1 MPTASRNARGGFT
14 LIELMISLVLLG
26 IVGGVLASML
36 VNMQRGSRA
45 QSQRVTLQG
54 NLRAGMAQLPAELR
68 ELSPADLVTTLAD
81 QVVYRAMRSTGVAC
95 AVSANQVRLRNR
107 LTFGYRPIEAG
118 GRDRLYL
125 FVDGDQVTGADDTW
139 LELLITGTANGT
151 CANGDAA
158 TLLTV
163 TRTDGTPIPA
173 ASLPDGASPTIFP
186 DAPVRSFETMEMRLY
201 ESSGRWWLGARSVSG
216 GAASPEPVLGP
227 LTADGLVFTYLD
239 RAGAQ
244 TATIAN
250 MRMLDIALK
259 GQTDGTIATGLEALS
274 IGEDSLTTRI
284 RLRNA
289 PSF

>member
-1 MPTASRNARGGFT
+1 MRTASRSPRGGFT
-14 LIELMISLVLLG
+14 LVELMISLVLLG

-45 QSQRVTLQG
+45 QSQRVTLQS
-54 NLRAGMAQLPAELR
+54 NLRAGMALLPAELR

-81 QVVYRAMRSTGVAC
+81 QVVYRAMRTTGVAC

-125 FVDGDQVTGADDTW
+125 FVDGDQVTGTDDTW
-139 LELLITGTANGT
+139 LELLVTASAAGT
-151 CANGDAA
+151 CANGDAS
-158 TLLTV
+158 TNLTV
-163 TRTDGTPIPA
+163 TRTDGTAIPA
-173 ASLPDGASPTIFP
+173 ATLATIFV

-201 ESSGRWWLGARSVSG
+201 ESNGRWWLGARSVSG
-216 GAASPEPVLGP
+216 GAANPEPVLGP
-227 LTADGLVFTYLD
+227 LTADGLVFTYRD
-239 RAGAQ
+239 RAGNQ
-244 TATIAN
+244 TATIAS
-250 MRMLDIALK
+250 MRTLDIALK
-259 GQTDGTIATGLEALS
+259 GQTDGTIATGLDALS

-289 PSF
+289 PSY

>member
-1 MPTASRNARGGFT
+1 MPIASRNARGGFT
-14 LIELMISLVLLG
+14 LVELMISLVLLG

-54 NLRAGMAQLPAELR
+54 NLRAGMALLPAELR

-125 FVDGDQVTGADDTW
+125 FVDGDQVTGTDDSW
-139 LELLITGTANGT
+139 LELLITGTAAGT

-163 TRTDGTPIPA
+163 TRTDGSAIPA
-173 ASLPDGASPTIFP
+173 AILPGSATETIFP

-201 ESSGRWWLGARSVSG
+201 ESGGRWWLGARSVSG
-216 GAASPEPVLGP
+216 GAANPEPVLGP
-227 LTADGLVFTYLD
+227 LTADGLAFTYRD
-239 RAGAQ
+239 RAGNV

-250 MRMLDIALK
+250 MRSLDITLK
-259 GQTDGTIATGLEALS
+259 GQTDGSIATGLEALS

>member
-1 MPTASRNARGGFT
+1 MPTASRRTRGGYT
-14 LIELMISLVLLG
+14 LIELLIALVLLG
-26 IVGGVLASML
+26 IVGAVMTRMM

-54 NLRAGMAQLPAELR
+54 NLRAGMALLPAELR

-81 QVVYRAMRSTGVAC
+81 QVVYRAMRTTGVAC
-95 AVSANQVRLRNR
+95 AVSGNQVRLRNR
-107 LTFGYRPIEAG
+107 LTFGYRPIVAG

-125 FVDGDQVTGADDTW
+125 FVDGDQVTGSDDTW
-139 LELLITGTANGT
+139 LELLITATAAGT

-158 TLLTV
+158 TNLTV
-163 TRTDGTPIPA
+163 TRTDGSAIPA
-173 ASLPDGASPTIFP
+173 ATLATIFV

-201 ESSGRWWLGARSVSG
+201 ESNSRWWLGARSVSG
-216 GAASPEPVLGP
+216 GAANPDPVLGP
-227 LTADGLVFTYLD
+227 LTPDGLVFTYRD
-239 RAGAQ
+239 RAGNV
-244 TATIAN
+244 TGTIAN
-250 MRMLDIALK
+250 MRTLDIALK
-259 GQTDGTIATGLEALS
+259 GQTDGSIATGLEALS

>member
-1 MPTASRNARGGFT
+1 MPTASRSTRGGFT
-14 LIELMISLVLLG
+14 LVELMISLVLLG
-26 IVGGVLASML
+26 IVGAVMANML

-45 QSQRVTLQG
+45 QSQRVTLQS
-54 NLRAGMAQLPAELR
+54 NLRAGMALLPAELR

-95 AVSANQVRLRNR
+95 AVTGTTVTLRDR
-107 LTFGYRPIEAG
+107 LTFGYRPIAVG

-125 FVDGDQVTGADDTW
+125 FVDGDQITGNDDSW
-139 LELLITGTANGT
+139 LELLITGSAAGT

-158 TLLTV
+158 TILTV
-163 TRTDGTPIPA
+163 TRTDNTAIPA
-173 ASLPDGASPTIFP
+173 GTLATIFV
-186 DAPVRSFETMEMRLY
+186 DAPARSFETMEMRLY
-201 ESSGRWWLGARSVSG
+201 ETGGRWWLGARSVSG
-216 GAASPEPVLGP
+216 GDNLEPVLGP

-250 MRMLDIALK
+250 MRMLDIAMK

>member
-1 MPTASRNARGGFT
+1 MRTASRSPRGGFT
-14 LIELMISLVLLG
+14 LVELMISLVLLG

-45 QSQRVTLQG
+45 QSQRVTLQS
-54 NLRAGMAQLPAELR
+54 NLRAGMALLPAELR

-81 QVVYRAMRSTGVAC
+81 QVVYRAMRTTGVAC

-125 FVDGDQVTGADDTW
+125 FVDGDQITGVDDSW
-139 LELLITGTANGT
+139 LELLITATANGT

-158 TLLTV
+158 TTLTV
-163 TRTDGTPIPA
+163 TRTDGTTIPA
-173 ASLPDGASPTIFP
+173 ATLATIFV

-201 ESSGRWWLGARSVSG
+201 ESNGRWWLGARSVSG
-216 GAASPEPVLGP
+216 GAATPEPVLGP
-227 LTADGLVFTYLD
+227 LTADGLVFTYRD
-239 RAGAQ
+239 RAGTQ
-244 TATIAN
+244 TATIAS
-250 MRMLDIALK
+250 MRTLDIALK

>member
-1 MPTASRNARGGFT
+1 MRTASRSPRGGFT
-14 LIELMISLVLLG
+14 LVELMISLVLLG

-45 QSQRVTLQG
+45 QSQRVTLQS
-54 NLRAGMAQLPAELR
+54 NLRAGMALLPAELR

-81 QVVYRAMRSTGVAC
+81 QVVYRAMRTTGVAC

-125 FVDGDQVTGADDTW
+125 FVDGDQITGVDDSW
-139 LELLITGTANGT
+139 LELLITATGNGT

-158 TLLTV
+158 TTLTV
-163 TRTDGTPIPA
+163 TRTDGTTIPA
-173 ASLPDGASPTIFP
+173 ATLATIFV

-201 ESSGRWWLGARSVSG
+201 ESNGRWWLGARSVSG
-216 GAASPEPVLGP
+216 GAATPEPVLGP
-227 LTADGLVFTYLD
+227 LTADGLVFTYRD
-239 RAGAQ
+239 RAGTQ
-244 TATIAN
+244 TATIAS
-250 MRMLDIALK
+250 MRTLDIALK

>member
-1 MPTASRNARGGFT
+1 MRTASRSSRGGFT
-14 LIELMISLVLLG
+14 LVELMISLVLLG

-45 QSQRVTLQG
+45 QSQRVTLQS
-54 NLRAGMAQLPAELR
+54 NLRAGMALLPAELR

-81 QVVYRAMRSTGVAC
+81 QVVYRAMRTTGVAC
-95 AVSANQVRLRNR
+95 AVAANQVRLRNR

-125 FVDGDQVTGADDTW
+125 FVDGDQVTGTDDTW
-139 LELLITGTANGT
+139 LELLITATANGT
-151 CANGDAA
+151 CADGDAA
-158 TLLTV
+158 TNLTV
-163 TRTDGTPIPA
+163 TRTDGSAIPA
-173 ASLPDGASPTIFP
+173 GTLATIFT

-201 ESSGRWWLGARSVSG
+201 EADGRWWLGARSVSG
-216 GAASPEPVLGP
+216 GAANPEPVLGP
-227 LTADGLVFTYLD
+227 LTADGLVFTYRD

-250 MRMLDIALK
+250 MRTLDIALK

>member
-1 MPTASRNARGGFT
+1 MRTASRSPRGGFT
-14 LIELMISLVLLG
+14 LVELMISLVLLG

-36 VNMQRGSRA
+36 VNIQRGSRA
-45 QSQRVTLQG
+45 QSQRVTLQS
-54 NLRAGMAQLPAELR
+54 NLRAGMALLPAELR

-81 QVVYRAMRSTGVAC
+81 QVVYRAMRTTGVAC

-125 FVDGDQVTGADDTW
+125 FVDGDQISGVDDSW
-139 LELLITGTANGT
+139 LELLITATGNGT

-158 TLLTV
+158 TTLTV
-163 TRTDGTPIPA
+163 TRTDGTAIPA
-173 ASLPDGASPTIFP
+173 ATLATIFA

-201 ESSGRWWLGARSVSG
+201 ESNGRWWLGARSVSG
-216 GAASPEPVLGP
+216 GAATPEPVLGP
-227 LTADGLVFTYLD
+227 LTADGLVFTYRD

-244 TATIAN
+244 TATIAS
-250 MRMLDIALK
+250 MRTLDIALK

>member
-1 MPTASRNARGGFT
+1 MRTASRSPRGGFT
-14 LIELMISLVLLG
+14 LVELMISLVLLG

-45 QSQRVTLQG
+45 QSQRVTLQS
-54 NLRAGMAQLPAELR
+54 NLRAGMALLPAELR

-81 QVVYRAMRSTGVAC
+81 QVVYRAMRTTGVAC

-125 FVDGDQVTGADDTW
+125 FVDGDQITGVDDSW
-139 LELLITGTANGT
+139 LELLITATANGT

-158 TLLTV
+158 TTLTV
-163 TRTDGTPIPA
+163 TRTDGTAIPA
-173 ASLPDGASPTIFP
+173 ATLATIFA

-201 ESSGRWWLGARSVSG
+201 ESNGRWWLGARSVSG
-216 GAASPEPVLGP
+216 GAATPEPVLGP
-227 LTADGLVFTYLD
+227 LTADGLVFTYRD
-239 RAGAQ
+239 RAGTQ
-244 TATIAN
+244 TATIAS
-250 MRMLDIALK
+250 MRTLDIALK

>member
-1 MPTASRNARGGFT
+1 MRTASRSPRGGFT
-14 LIELMISLVLLG
+14 LVELMISLVLLG

-45 QSQRVTLQG
+45 QSQRVTLQS
-54 NLRAGMAQLPAELR
+54 NLRAGMALLPAELR

-81 QVVYRAMRSTGVAC
+81 QVVYRAMRTTGVAC

-125 FVDGDQVTGADDTW
+125 FVDGDQISGVDDSW
-139 LELLITGTANGT
+139 LELLITATANGT

-158 TLLTV
+158 TTLTV
-163 TRTDGTPIPA
+163 TRTDGTTIPA
-173 ASLPDGASPTIFP
+173 ATLATIFV

-201 ESSGRWWLGARSVSG
+201 ESNGRWWLGARSVSG
-216 GAASPEPVLGP
+216 GAATPEPVLGP
-227 LTADGLVFTYLD
+227 LTADGLVFTYRD
-239 RAGAQ
+239 RAGTQ
-244 TATIAN
+244 TATIAS
-250 MRMLDIALK
+250 MRTLDIALK

>member
-1 MPTASRNARGGFT
+1 MRTASRSPRGGFT
-14 LIELMISLVLLG
+14 LVELMISLVLLG

-45 QSQRVTLQG
+45 QSQRVTLQS
-54 NLRAGMAQLPAELR
+54 NLRAGMALLPAELR

-81 QVVYRAMRSTGVAC
+81 QVVYRAMRTTGVAC

-125 FVDGDQVTGADDTW
+125 FVDGDQISGVDDSW
-139 LELLITGTANGT
+139 LELLITATANGT

-158 TLLTV
+158 TTLTV
-163 TRTDGTPIPA
+163 TRTDGTAIPA
-173 ASLPDGASPTIFP
+173 ATLATIFA

-201 ESSGRWWLGARSVSG
+201 ESNGRWWLGARSVSG
-216 GAASPEPVLGP
+216 GAATPEPVLGP
-227 LTADGLVFTYLD
+227 LTADGLVFTYRD
-239 RAGAQ
+239 RAGTQ
-244 TATIAN
+244 TATIAS
-250 MRMLDIALK
+250 MRTLDIALK

>member
-1 MPTASRNARGGFT
+1 MRTASRSPRGGFT
-14 LIELMISLVLLG
+14 LVELMISLVLLG

-45 QSQRVTLQG
+45 QSQRVTLQS
-54 NLRAGMAQLPAELR
+54 NLRAGMALLPAELR

-81 QVVYRAMRSTGVAC
+81 QVVYRAMRTTGVAC

-125 FVDGDQVTGADDTW
+125 FVDGDQISGVDDSW
-139 LELLITGTANGT
+139 LELLITATGNGT

-158 TLLTV
+158 TTLTV
-163 TRTDGTPIPA
+163 TRTDGTTIPA
-173 ASLPDGASPTIFP
+173 ATLATIFA

-201 ESSGRWWLGARSVSG
+201 ESNGRWWLGARSVSG
-216 GAASPEPVLGP
+216 GAATPEPVLGP
-227 LTADGLVFTYLD
+227 LTADGLVFTYRD
-239 RAGAQ
+239 RAGTQ
-244 TATIAN
+244 TATIAS
-250 MRMLDIALK
+250 MRTLDIALK

>member
-1 MPTASRNARGGFT
+1 
-14 LIELMISLVLLG
+14 
-26 IVGGVLASML
+26 VGGVLASML

-45 QSQRVTLQG
+45 QSQRVTLQS
-54 NLRAGMAQLPAELR
+54 NLRAGMALLPAELR

-81 QVVYRAMRSTGVAC
+81 QVVYRAMRTTGVAC

-125 FVDGDQVTGADDTW
+125 FVDGDQITGVDDSW
-139 LELLITGTANGT
+139 LELLITATANGT

-158 TLLTV
+158 TTLTV
-163 TRTDGTPIPA
+163 TRTDGTAIPA
-173 ASLPDGASPTIFP
+173 ATLATIFA

-201 ESSGRWWLGARSVSG
+201 ESNGRWWLGARSVSG
-216 GAASPEPVLGP
+216 GAATPEPVLGP
-227 LTADGLVFTYLD
+227 LTADGLVFTYRD
-239 RAGAQ
+239 RAGTQ
-244 TATIAN
+244 TATIAS
-250 MRMLDIALK
+250 MRTLDIALK

>member
-1 MPTASRNARGGFT
+1 MPIASRSTRGGFT
-14 LIELMISLVLLG
+14 LVELMISLVLLG
-26 IVGGVLASML
+26 IVGAVMASML

-54 NLRAGMAQLPAELR
+54 NLRAGMALLPAELR

-95 AVSANQVRLRNR
+95 AVTANTVTLRDR

-125 FVDGDQVTGADDTW
+125 FVDGDQITGTDDTW
-139 LELLITGTANGT
+139 LELLITGTAAGT

-158 TLLTV
+158 TILTV
-163 TRTDGTPIPA
+163 TRTDNSAIPVA
-173 ASLPDGASPTIFP
+173 TLDGIFA
-186 DAPVRSFETMEMRLY
+186 DAPARSFETMEMRLY
-201 ESSGRWWLGARSVSG
+201 ESDGRWWLGAASLSG
-216 GAASPEPVLGP
+216 GNNIEPVLGP

-239 RAGAQ
+239 RNGNQ

-259 GQTDGTIATGLEALS
+259 GQTDGAIATGQAALS